1 MARHYPRA
9 SKCVVW
15 LGKVCEGPLRLRK
28 ERSKSLVEWEK
39 WLKETRLG
47 VGLASNSSFL
57 NGDIGIMG
65 LVIPNFGKQII
76 VAPLIYFPL
85 YLLALLCFRVISCGV
100 PYFLVDIVY
109 IHLSISL
116 GAHCIYYAN

>member
-47 VGLASNSSFL
+47 GGLVSNSIFL
-57 NGDIGIMG
+57 NGDVGIMG
-65 LVIPNFGKQII
+65 LVIPNFG
-76 VAPLIYFPL
+76 
-85 YLLALLCFRVISCGV
+85 
-100 PYFLVDIVY
+100 
-109 IHLSISL
+109 
-116 GAHCIYYAN
+116 